1 MVKPYQKPN
10 INPDMG
16 VTVFEP
22 ETMANILKVQGK
34 RKLFIIG
41 AESLTWELDGKK
53 LVDYF
58 IEIVKK
64 LDVPVVATG
73 HSYKY
78 LSEKLGK
85 DKVTM
90 MSLINITQRL
100 SDPNWKGIDGNGQ
113 YDMAIF
119 GGHIVFYVSQTL
131 SNLKNFTTYLR
142 TIDLDKY
149 AHPNA
154 RFSLANL
161 SDEEWKEFL
170 EKLTVNL

>member
-16 VTVFEP
+16 VTVFDP

-53 LVDYF
+53 LADYF

-64 LDVPVVATG
+64 IDVPVVATG

-78 LSEKLGK
+78 VSEKLGK

-113 YDMAIF
+113 YDMVIF

-131 SNLKNFTTYLR
+131 SNLKNFTTHLR

-161 SDEEWKEFL
+161 SNEEWKEFL
-170 EKLTVNL
+170 EKLTVKL

>member
-34 RKLFIIG
+34 RKLFVIG

-53 LVDYF
+53 LADYF

-78 LSEKLGK
+78 VSEKLGK

-142 TIDLDKY
+142 TIDLDKFS
-149 AHPNA
+149 HPNA

-161 SDEEWKEFL
+161 SDEEWKDFL
-170 EKLTVNL
+170 EKLTGKL

>member
-161 SDEEWKEFL
+161 SDEDWKEFL
-170 EKLTVNL
+170 EKLIEKL

>member
-1 MVKPYQKPN
+1 MVRPYQKPN

-22 ETMANILKVQGK
+22 ETLANILKVQRK

-41 AESLTWELDGKK
+41 PESLTWELDGKK
-53 LVDYF
+53 VVDFF
-58 IEIVKK
+58 IEIVNK
-64 LDVPVVATG
+64 LDISVIATG
-73 HSYKY
+73 HIYKY
-78 LSEKLGK
+78 IIEKLDK
-85 DKVTM
+85 DNVTM

-100 SDPNWKGIDGNGQ
+100 SDPEWKGLDGNGQ

-119 GGHIVFYVSQTL
+119 GGHLVYYVSQAL
-131 SNLKNFTTYLR
+131 SNLKNFTTHLR

-149 AHPNA
+149 SHPNA

-161 SDEEWKEFL
+161 SDGEWKEFL
-170 EKLTVNL
+170 EKLIENL